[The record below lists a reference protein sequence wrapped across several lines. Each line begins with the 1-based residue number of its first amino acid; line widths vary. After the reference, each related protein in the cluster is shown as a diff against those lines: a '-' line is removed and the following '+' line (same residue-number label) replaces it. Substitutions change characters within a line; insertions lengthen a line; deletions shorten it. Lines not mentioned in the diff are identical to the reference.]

1 MHHYFSLFISHYE
14 MLTVV
19 PGCPSSTS
27 FSGHFSCSIDG
38 INYENVFILV
48 WANASGACNASDTF
62 TVPKSVLPIVLG
74 NCLVLEQVLQLKWE
88 VSGWHAISAPNLVEG
103 VKQFVTA
110 KRNSLTSRA
119 AQVSYTTIQA
129 SIGAQSLTSHPWP
142 PLFSSSFEAPRAF
155 AIARTST
162 LQLFFFLF
170 FPFPLWFNEWLEH
183 FWLIVMV
190 TSYVTIMRKSK
201 DAKIFCQTT
210 GDKHKI

>member
-1 MHHYFSLFISHYE
+1 

-48 WANASGACNASDTF
+48 WANASGACSASVTF
-62 TVPKSVLPIVLG
+62 TVPKSALPIVLG

-88 VSGWHAISAPNLVEG
+88 VSGWHAISAPKLVEG
-103 VKQFVTA
+103 VEQFVTA

-129 SIGAQSLTSHPWP
+129 AIGAQSLTSHPWP

-155 AIARTST
+155 AIAWTSI
-162 LQLFFFLF
+162 LQPFFFFFSFFRFLF
-170 FPFPLWFNEWLEH
+170 DLTSGSSIFNWL
-183 FWLIVMV
+183 
-190 TSYVTIMRKSK
+190 
-201 DAKIFCQTT
+201 
-210 GDKHKI
+210 

>member
-48 WANASGACNASDTF
+48 WANASGACNASVTF

-74 NCLVLEQVLQLKWE
+74 NCLVLEKVLQRKWE

-142 PLFSSSFEAPRAF
+142 PLFSSSFEAPRA
-155 AIARTST
+155 
-162 LQLFFFLF
+162 LQLPEPLHYSLLFFSLSFRFLF
-170 FPFPLWFNEWLEH
+170 DLTSGSSIFNWL
-183 FWLIVMV
+183 
-190 TSYVTIMRKSK
+190 
-201 DAKIFCQTT
+201 
-210 GDKHKI
+210 